1 MRDFK
6 KIYCWNLGME
16 IIGLVYKL
24 LEKLPASEKYGLRS
38 QISRS
43 AISMPSNIAEGC
55 SRSNNKDTARF
66 FEIAVGSAFELE
78 TQILAGQIAGF
89 FLENDI
95 KILLSKT
102 VEFQGK
108 TNAYRLKIL
117 Q

>member
-1 MRDFK
+1 
-6 KIYCWNLGME
+6 ME

-24 LEKLPASEKYGLRS
+24 LEELPSSEKYGLRS

-55 SRSNNKDTARF
+55 SRSSNKDTARF
-66 FEIAVGSAFELE
+66 FEISVGSAFELE

-89 FLENDI
+89 FQENDI
-95 KILLSKT
+95 KDLLKKI